1 MFRDRET
8 GCVLYNASLVFSESL
23 AERTFGFPNV
33 QPWTSTARDAVNN
46 VLRFAVEVLADGS

>member
-1 MFRDRET
+1 MFRARET
-8 GCVLYNASLVFSESL
+8 GCVLFNASLFSESL

-33 QPWTSTARDAVNN
+33 QPWTSAVRDAVNN